1 MNCAS
6 SKLPADEQFAKV
18 KNFDFTKDSIESVGF
33 LGLKGVFTT
42 LDSLHSYELLA
53 RTMGKPSMPVFEG
66 HRWVLDTEFGRQ
78 MLNGVNPVV
87 IEKCSSLPEYFPVT
101 NEMVQSYLTRGL
113 TLEEE
118 MEVRLVK
125 PSLVINCMH
134 T

>member
-66 HRWVLDTEFGRQ
+66 HRWVLDAEFGRQ

-87 IEKCSSLPEYFPVT
+87 IERCSSLPEYFPVT
-101 NEMVQSYLTRGL
+101 NEMVQNYLTRGL
-113 TLEEE
+113 SLEKE
-118 MEVRLVK
+118 MEVR
-125 PSLVINCMH
+125 
-134 T
+134 